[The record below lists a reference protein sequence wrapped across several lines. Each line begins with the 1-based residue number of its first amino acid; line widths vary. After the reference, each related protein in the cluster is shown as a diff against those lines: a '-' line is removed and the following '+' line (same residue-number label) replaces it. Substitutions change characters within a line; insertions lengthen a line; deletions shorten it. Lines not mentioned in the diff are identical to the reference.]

1 MKRQED
7 LEIMLQNGGLDIRLK
22 EICGGSREQ
31 LLFRR
36 ERLLSLIHTFASIYG
51 NGRSLGLYSAPG
63 RTEMGGNHT
72 DHQHGRVLPL
82 IWIWFPARL
91 KMTLR

>member
-63 RTEMGGNHT
+63 RTEI
-72 DHQHGRVLPL
+72 GR
-82 IWIWFPARL
+82 ATRL
-91 KMTLR
+91 NSSHSHASRMPSSA